1 MKDGSVARQIKN
13 ICILVMEMRY
23 LKDDKYRK
31 IGGMSSDIL
40 HTHTYTYTTTT
51 QHSAAHS
58 TIAAE
63 ADSQQTFVLM
73 VIKNW

>member
-23 LKDDKYRK
+23 LKDDKYRN
-31 IGGMSSDIL
+31 IGGMSSDIHTL
-40 HTHTYTYTTTT
+40 HSST
-51 QHSAAHS
+51 AHS

-63 ADSQQTFVLM
+63 ADSQTFVLM
-73 VIKNW
+73 LIKNW

>member
-23 LKDDKYRK
+23 LKDDKYRN

-40 HTHTYTYTTTT
+40 HTLTYRTYSKQRST
-51 QHSAAHS
+51 SYS

-63 ADSQQTFVLM
+63 ADSQTFVLM

>member
-23 LKDDKYRK
+23 LKDDKYRN

-40 HTHTYTYTTTT
+40 HTHTLHSST
-51 QHSAAHS
+51 QHHRSRGRF
-58 TIAAE
+58 TDICFDGDKE
-63 ADSQQTFVLM
+63 LVR
-73 VIKNW
+73 KRKR